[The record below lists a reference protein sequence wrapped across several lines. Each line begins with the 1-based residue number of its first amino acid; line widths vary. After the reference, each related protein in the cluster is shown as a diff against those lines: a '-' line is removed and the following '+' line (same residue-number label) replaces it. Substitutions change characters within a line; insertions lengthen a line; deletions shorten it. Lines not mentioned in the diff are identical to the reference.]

1 MKAVLHFRAGGEFR
15 RQLERVVPHWLRV
28 HVVDERDTATFLA
41 EMAEAQVLLHV
52 LEPVT
57 DAVMASAPLL
67 QLVQKIGVGVNT
79 IDLEAARRRG
89 IRVAN
94 MPGTNSRAVAEHTLA
109 LMLATLRRVVELH
122 QATIHGMSSDVS
134 ADFFDRVGEVA
145 GRTIGLVGYG
155 DVPRLLAPVL
165 VALGARVI
173 YASRT
178 PKECAFGERRTLDE
192 LLAAADIVSLHVP
205 AQPGMPPVLGA
216 DAIRQMKPGSIL
228 INTAR
233 GSLVDEIA
241 LAKALREGH
250 LRAAGLDVLAN
261 EPARAND
268 PLLALANVV
277 ATPHIAWLTPETLVR
292 SVAVAVEN
300 CRRLRDGDGLL
311 HQVTV

>member
-1 MKAVLHFRAGGEFR
+1 MKAVLQFRAGSEFR
-15 RQLERVVPHWLRV
+15 RQLESVGPPWLRV

-41 EMAEAQVLLHV
+41 EMAEAEVLLHV

-57 DAVMASAPLL
+57 DAVIARSPLL
-67 QLVQKIGVGVNT
+67 QLIQKIGVGVNT
-79 IDLEAARRRG
+79 IDLDAAGRRG

-94 MPGTNSRAVAEHTLA
+94 MPGTNSQAVAEHTLA

-122 QATIHGMSSDVS
+122 QATVDGRSPEIS
-134 ADFFDRVGEVA
+134 ADFFDRVGEIS

-178 PKECAFGERRTLDE
+178 PKEFAFGERRTLGE

-205 AQPGMPPVLGA
+205 AQPGVPPLLGA

-241 LAKALREGH
+241 LAAALREGH
-250 LRAAGLDVLAN
+250 LCAAGLDVLAN
-261 EPARAND
+261 EPARATD
-268 PLLALANVV
+268 PLLALPNVV
-277 ATPHIAWLTPETLVR
+277 ATPHIGWLTPETLAR
-292 SVAVAVEN
+292 SLAVAVEN
-300 CRRLRDGDGLL
+300 CRRLRDGDALL
-311 HQVTV
+311 HQVTG